1 MKQFKGK
8 AIYNPTGKAGEYSKW
23 ACNFYTGCS
32 NDCSY
37 CYCKRGVLSSVW
49 SKEAKL
55 KKCFKDEE
63 HAIQIF
69 EKELLKHI
77 DEIRASGL
85 FFTFTS
91 DPFLPQTTLLTQQ
104 AARICLIHDVPVK
117 FLTKRTD
124 WHIDDFIKEPEI
136 NGTIWN
142 YEAKKHLFAF
152 GFTLTGCDELEPN
165 ASGNEARIVAMY
177 RLKEA
182 GFKTWASIEPI
193 IDLSRSLEMIKQ
205 TIGFC
210 DLYKVGLQSG
220 KKYDWRELRG
230 FMLACTPLNSKFYFK
245 DSFIEQAR
253 LGRDNLPTNCVT
265 SEYNIFQ

>member
-32 NDCSY
+32 NDCNY

-49 SKEAKL
+49 STEAKL
-55 KKCFKDEE
+55 KKCFKDEK
-63 HAIQIF
+63 HALQVF
-69 EKELLKHI
+69 EKELLKNI
-77 DEIRASGL
+77 NEIRTSGL

-91 DPFLPQTTLLTQQ
+91 DPMLSKTIVLTYD
-104 AARICLIHDVPVK
+104 ALGICIKNDVPVK
-117 FLTKRTD
+117 ILTKRAD
-124 WHIDDFIKEPEI
+124 WVGVLLQSIIADLEFHK
-136 NGTIWN
+136 N
-142 YEAKKHLFAF
+142 KVAF
-152 GFTLTGCDELEPN
+152 GFTLTGCDELEPG
-165 ASGNEARIVAMY
+165 ASGNEARIVAMR

-193 IDLSRSLEMIKQ
+193 IDLSRSFEMIKQ

-210 DLYKVGLQSG
+210 DLYKVGLKSG

-230 FMLACTPLNSKFYFK
+230 FMLACTPLNSRFYFK
-245 DSFIEQAR
+245 DSFIEQAK
-253 LGRDNLPTNCVT
+253 LDRDNLPANCVT
-265 SEYNIFQ
+265 SDYNIFQ

>member
-32 NDCSY
+32 NDCDY

-63 HAIQIF
+63 DALSIMLNEIERIDYKEF
-69 EKELLKHI
+69 EGGI
-77 DEIRASGL
+77 

-91 DPFLPQTTLLTQQ
+91 DPFLPNTKELTKAAILL
-104 AARICLIHDVPVK
+104 CLKRSIPVK
-117 FLTKRTD
+117 VLTKRSD
-124 WHIDDFIKEPEI
+124 WDIEGFIAI
-136 NGTIWN
+136 
-142 YEAKKHLFAF
+142 LFEKFGEEYPKDKIAF
-152 GFTLTGCDELEPN
+152 GFTLTGCDELEPG
-165 ASGNEARIVAMY
+165 ASSNEDRIKAMQK
-177 RLKEA
+177 LHEA

-193 IDLSRSLEMIKQ
+193 IDLNRSLEMIKQ

-210 DLYKVGLQSG
+210 DLYKVGLKSG

-230 FMLACTPLNSKFYFK
+230 FMLACTPLNSRFYFK
-245 DSFIEQAR
+245 DSFIEQAKLDR
-253 LGRDNLPTNCVT
+253 NNLPTNCVAND
-265 SEYNIFQ
+265 YNIFQ